1 MDKIKSLVRENIL
14 KLKPYTSA
22 RSQYLSGILL
32 DANENAFG
40 SVIEEDDLNINRY
53 PDPTQRKLRN
63 ALADYL
69 SIDAENIFCGVGSDE
84 IIDLLV
90 RIFCE
95 PGKDQAAVFEPTY
108 GMYKVVCDIQ
118 GVETLSFELNDY
130 FQINVDKFLQQE
142 SNSVKIIFICSPNNP
157 TANIIYKN
165 DIIRLAE
172 NFNGIVVVDQ
182 AYIDFYDERELLDEI
197 YKYSNVVLL
206 RTFSK
211 AWGLA
216 GARFGFAV
224 ADSFIVKL
232 LMNIKSPY
240 NINKLTENIVLKSLS
255 RIDQK
260 NDILE
265 KIKNERDY
273 LSTELNSIKG
283 VRLVYPSDANFILF
297 KVDNADEV
305 YNNLIQKGVIIRN
318 RSNQKNLEGCLRVT
332 VGTHDQNQKFI
343 KELRIVL

>member
-1 MDKIKSLVRENIL
+1 MIDLEKLVRPNIL

-22 RSQYLSGILL
+22 RSQHLNGLLL

-40 SVIEEDDLNINRY
+40 SVIDDDNLELNRY
-53 PDPTQRKLRN
+53 PDPTQQKLRQSIG
-63 ALADYL
+63 DYL
-69 SIDAENIFCGVGSDE
+69 KINPKNIFCGVGSDE

-95 PGKDQAAVFEPTY
+95 PGKDSAAIFEPTY
-108 GMYKVVCDIQ
+108 GMYRVVCDIQ
-118 GVETLSFELNDY
+118 GVETNSYELTSD
-130 FQINVDKFLQQE
+130 FQIDIDKFLLQN
-142 SNSVKIIFICSPNNP
+142 NSIKLAFACSPNNP
-157 TANIIYKN
+157 TANIINKT
-165 DIIRLAE
+165 DIIKLAK
-172 NFNGIVVVDQ
+172 NFGGIVVVDQ
-182 AYIDFYDERELLDEI
+182 AYIDFYDERELLNEI
-197 YKYSNVVLL
+197 SKHSNIVLL

-265 KIKNERDY
+265 KIKDERDF
-273 LSTELNSIKG
+273 LTTELKSMKG
-283 VRLVYPSDANFILF
+283 VRFVNPSDANFILF

-305 YNNLIQKGVIIRN
+305 YNNLIQKGVVIRN
-318 RSNQKNLEGCLRVT
+318 RSNQMNLEGCLRVT
-332 VGTHDQNQKFI
+332 IGTRDQNQKFI
-343 KELRIVL
+343 QELRAVL

>member
-1 MDKIKSLVRENIL
+1 
-14 KLKPYTSA
+14 
-22 RSQYLSGILL
+22 
-32 DANENAFG
+32 
-40 SVIEEDDLNINRY
+40 
-53 PDPTQRKLRN
+53 
-63 ALADYL
+63 
-69 SIDAENIFCGVGSDE
+69 
-84 IIDLLV
+84 
-90 RIFCE
+90 
-95 PGKDQAAVFEPTY
+95 
-108 GMYKVVCDIQ
+108 
-118 GVETLSFELNDY
+118 
-130 FQINVDKFLQQE
+130 
-142 SNSVKIIFICSPNNP
+142 
-157 TANIIYKN
+157 
-165 DIIRLAE
+165 
-172 NFNGIVVVDQ
+172 
-182 AYIDFYDERELLDEI
+182 
-197 YKYSNVVLL
+197 
-206 RTFSK
+206 
-211 AWGLA
+211 
-216 GARFGFAV
+216 
-224 ADSFIVKL
+224 
-232 LMNIKSPY
+232 MNIKSPY

>member
-1 MDKIKSLVRENIL
+1 
-14 KLKPYTSA
+14 
-22 RSQYLSGILL
+22 
-32 DANENAFG
+32 
-40 SVIEEDDLNINRY
+40 
-53 PDPTQRKLRN
+53 
-63 ALADYL
+63 
-69 SIDAENIFCGVGSDE
+69 
-84 IIDLLV
+84 
-90 RIFCE
+90 
-95 PGKDQAAVFEPTY
+95 
-108 GMYKVVCDIQ
+108 
-118 GVETLSFELNDY
+118 
-130 FQINVDKFLQQE
+130 
-142 SNSVKIIFICSPNNP
+142 
-157 TANIIYKN
+157 
-165 DIIRLAE
+165 
-172 NFNGIVVVDQ
+172 
-182 AYIDFYDERELLDEI
+182 
-197 YKYSNVVLL
+197 LL